1 MKTTPASTEWK
12 IAPMVGFRSGRV
24 TGYTVER
31 IHHPYTRFARA
42 EALERGRVFSTHAEA
57 QAAIARATGQ
67 A

>member
-1 MKTTPASTEWK
+1 MTTPTVTDWK
-12 IAPMVGFRSGRV
+12 ISPMVGFRSGRV

-42 EALERGRVFSTHAEA
+42 ESLENGRIFPTHTEARAAL
-57 QAAIARATGQ
+57 ARATGQ